1 MHLQMNLKKKTGIET
16 KVTVLGHVQRGGS
29 PSAVDRLLGS
39 AMGSRAVELLSEEKT
54 GLAIGYVNGQII
66 EVSIEEA
73 TSVKSVFDENLYD
86 LANSLSR

>member
-1 MHLQMNLKKKTGIET
+1 
-16 KVTVLGHVQRGGS
+16 
-29 PSAVDRLLGS
+29 
-39 AMGSRAVELLSEEKT
+39 MGSRAVELLAEEKT
-54 GLAIGYVNGQII
+54 GLALGYVNGQII